1 MNASVMY
8 CLQKLVLREE
18 NRERG
23 KRTGIR
29 TERGEETETEAPG
42 KGHAAGNADGH
53 GPENGSRAGHALSHE
68 IAKRGT
74 PIVWVDMDLILEVG
88 IPTDRQCSARR
99 GRSRQICRFL
109 TCVYYISE
117 CIIWIKLM
125 VLSSWAF
132 LLSFHMHIISLDHVL
147 NKREA
152 DKQGAYASPTARFVR
167 VVGAV
172 SWTPWH
178 KTCYL

>member
-1 MNASVMY
+1 MQYEIGIHWQNLVAHRLSLNTSY
-8 CLQKLVLREE
+8 WCLHQLTLL
-18 NRERG
+18 
-23 KRTGIR
+23 
-29 TERGEETETEAPG
+29 
-42 KGHAAGNADGH
+42 
-53 GPENGSRAGHALSHE
+53 AL
-68 IAKRGT
+68 
-74 PIVWVDMDLILEVG
+74 G
-88 IPTDRQCSARR
+88 IPTDRQCSAHR

-125 VLSSWAF
+125 VLSSWVF
-132 LLSFHMHIISLDHVL
+132 LLSFHIHIISLDHVL

-178 KTCYL
+178 KTCYFSLCHLTHMVVYIRIKTCTCPPF